1 MDIAESLGERRG
13 FGVGIQVG
21 EVELDSEVN
30 EPFSLCLYIDPHF
43 QVKSQSSLTLLM
55 VAPETERFSRVA
67 VST

>member
-1 MDIAESLGERRG
+1 M
-13 FGVGIQVG
+13 GIQVG